1 MRVFVQDLVSIRDTD
16 KRWITSIFKLADSM
30 NGKAP
35 INKLSGKVLSTL
47 FFEPSTRTRLSF
59 HTAAARLGIQLLDI
73 ESVGESSMVKGETLV
88 DTIKIVD
95 GYADCIVLRHPL
107 EGSARLA
114 ADLAEHPVINAG
126 DGGNQHPTQTLI
138 DLYTMNRLKKRIAG
152 LRVSL
157 VGDLK
162 YARTMHSLLYG
173 LAMFGAEITL
183 ISPKALEME
192 PTAIDDAREAFGAT
206 VDVSNKMDFRA
217 CDVLYVCR
225 IQKERFADP
234 YEAVRMQQQFRI
246 TLDSLEGA
254 KDDMIILHPLPKVDE
269 ISPEVDRSEKVRYFE
284 QARYGVPVRMAILTD
299 MMG

>member
-1 MRVFVQDLVSIRDTD
+1 MN

-30 NGKAP
+30 QSKNVP
-35 INKLSGKVLSTL
+35 QKLRGKVLATL

-73 ESVGESSMVKGETLV
+73 ESMSESSMVKGETLA
-88 DTIKIVD
+88 DTIKIID
-95 GYADCIVLRHPL
+95 GYADCIVLRHPK

-138 DLYTMNRLKKRIAG
+138 DLYTINKLKKKIEG
-152 LRVSL
+152 LNVSL

-173 LAMFGAEITL
+173 LAMFGAKITL
-183 ISPKALEME
+183 ISPKELEMDPRVIE
-192 PTAIDDAREAFGAT
+192 EVKALFKAEVRAT
-206 VDVSNKMDFRA
+206 SEMNFRN

-246 TLDSLEGA
+246 TPESLKGA
-254 KDDMIILHPLPKVDE
+254 KEDLIILHPLPKVDE
-269 ISPEVDRSEKVRYFE
+269 ISPEVDKSKKVRYFE
-284 QARYGVPVRMAILTD
+284 QARYGVPVRMAVLQSI
-299 MMG
+299 MG

>member
-1 MRVFVQDLVSIRDTD
+1 LKDLVSIRDID
-16 KRWITSIFKLADSM
+16 NKWATSIFKLADEM
-30 NGKAP
+30 DTKPAP
-35 INKLSGKVLSTL
+35 RKLAGKVLSTL

-59 HTAAARLGIQLLDI
+59 HTAAARLGISLLDI
-73 ESVGESSMVKGETLV
+73 ESVGDSSIVKGESLV
-88 DTIKIVD
+88 DTIKIID

-114 ADLAEHPVINAG
+114 ADLAKNPVINAG

-138 DLYTMNRLKKRIAG
+138 DLYTINRLKKKVGG
-152 LRVSL
+152 LHVSL

-183 ISPKALEME
+183 VSPKELQMDEVFLE
-192 PTAIDDAREAFGAT
+192 EAKEKFGAKVRT
-206 VDVSNKMDFRA
+206 SNEMNFRD

-234 YEAVRMQQQFRI
+234 YEAVRLQQEFRI
-246 TLDSLEGA
+246 TLDSLKGA
-254 KDDMIILHPLPKVDE
+254 KDDLIILHPLPKVDE
-269 ISPEVDRSEKVRYFE
+269 IAPEVDKSEKVRYFE
-284 QARYGVPVRMAILTD
+284 QARYGVPVRMAILND
-299 MMG
+299 VMG

>member
-1 MRVFVQDLVSIRDTD
+1 LKDLVSIREVD
-16 KRWITSIFKLADSM
+16 KKWATSIFRLADEMDSKPAPRKLA
-30 NGKAP
+30 
-35 INKLSGKVLSTL
+35 GKVLSTL

-59 HTAAARLGIQLLDI
+59 HTAAARLGISLLDI
-73 ESVGESSMVKGETLV
+73 ESVGDSSIVKGESLV

-114 ADLAEHPVINAG
+114 ADISEHPVINAG

-138 DLYTMNRLKKRIAG
+138 DLYTINRLKKKISG
-152 LRVSL
+152 LNVSL

-183 ISPKALEME
+183 VSPPGLQMDRAFIEEVKEK
-192 PTAIDDAREAFGAT
+192 FGAKVRT
-206 VDVSNKMDFRA
+206 SSEMNFRD

-234 YEAVRMQQQFRI
+234 YEAVRLQQEFQI
-246 TLDSLEGA
+246 TLDSLKGA
-254 KDDMIILHPLPKVDE
+254 KDDIIILHPLPKVDE
-269 ISPEVDRSEKVRYFE
+269 IAPEVDKSEKVRYFE
-284 QARYGVPVRMAILTD
+284 QARYGVPVRMAILSD
-299 MMG
+299 VMG